1 MKVAGMTSKTVINTM
16 SQVAESVGDT
26 QTGDDMKQIRCVNT
40 GNTMID
46 EKINNRIQT
55 AIDIKHHEEE
65 KSTYVYYIYYY
76 NFLQ

>member
-1 MKVAGMTSKTVINTM
+1 MKVAGMTSKRVINTI
-16 SQVAESVGDT
+16 SKVAESVGDT
-26 QTGDDMKQIRCVNT
+26 QTGDDMKQIGCVNT
-40 GNTMID
+40 GNTMIV

-65 KSTYVYYIYYY
+65 KGTYVYYIYYY